1 MHIHERFRDDRTSG
15 KWSKNPDGRLQYF
28 VKSFKKSPKHKI
40 QKMLSNYQ
48 VSPIPDRSIYL
59 VDKPGSRFD
68 DRLIAL
74 KGHKEIKFI

>member
-1 MHIHERFRDDRTSG
+1 MSVFVMIGLRESG
-15 KWSKNPDGRLQYF
+15 QKTWTDGRLQYF

-48 VSPIPDRSIYL
+48 VSPIPDPSIYL

>member
-1 MHIHERFRDDRTSG
+1 MC
-15 KWSKNPDGRLQYF
+15 NGRLQYF

-48 VSPIPDRSIYL
+48 VSPIPDPSIYL

-68 DRLIAL
+68 DRLIAQN
-74 KGHKEIKFI
+74 GHKEIKFYLILKFYIIWNEPK